1 MVCAEWK
8 SCKRGEEMTKDD
20 TNPLM
25 RDWRIL
31 VLIAALILS
40 AASIYLL
47 PPAFDKGIQGNVQ
60 LGLDLE
66 GGSWI
71 QLEYKAELVTF
82 ETTGSVEELLLGL
95 SEDLDTEVSLIET
108 NVVEIR
114 KPFTQEELE
123 PVFARYGATITRY
136 EIGVGTETAET
147 VKRILEE
154 KINRLGTRDAKVN
167 TLTTFGGASR
177 YIRIELAGVD
187 MITAQEIVGQQG
199 RFDIRIQTTGD
210 ETDHVLYG
218 DAITSVG
225 NPTQNPIGSSNWGVP
240 FTISDEG
247 ARALR
252 EAAIRTGATDRPME
266 HELMMLLDDE
276 IVYSA
281 PLSTDLAARLKVEE
295 VRNLVAS
302 TGVGEEALNR
312 AMILEIHLRAGA
324 LPVDV
329 TIAGSG
335 SVSAA
340 LGEHFKT
347 MSIVAGIIALLTV
360 GLVVYYRYREP
371 SIVIPMLLINTSEI
385 IILLGIARYFIQLDL
400 AAIAGL
406 IAVLGTSID
415 QLVVI
420 TDEVLHEGKVPS
432 PNVYLKRLARALG
445 IIIVAASTMII
456 AMLPLAVMDLSSLR
470 GFAIITILGVLIGVI
485 ITRPA
490 YGKIIM
496 AILSR

>member
-1 MVCAEWK
+1 MK
-8 SCKRGEEMTKDD
+8 KGDLQ
-20 TNPLM
+20 PLM
-25 RDWRIL
+25 RDWRVIL
-31 VLIAALILS
+31 MIAAIILS
-40 AASIYLL
+40 LASIYLL

-71 QLEYKAELVTF
+71 QLEYKSELITF
-82 ETTGSVEELLLGL
+82 ETNGDI
-95 SEDLDTEVSLIET
+95 EDLIIGLTEALDSEVYLVDTDLL
-108 NVVEIR
+108 EIR
-114 KPFTQEELE
+114 KPYTQQELE
-123 PVFARYGATITRY
+123 PVFTALGARITKY
-136 EIGVGTETAET
+136 EIGVSPETAET

-154 KINRLGTRDAKVN
+154 KINRLGTRDAKIN

-177 YIRIELAGVD
+177 YIRIEMAGVD
-187 MITAQEIVGQQG
+187 MVTAQEIVGTQG
-199 RFDIRIQTTGD
+199 RFDIRIQTTGN
-210 ETDHVLYG
+210 ETEHVLYG
-218 DAITSVG
+218 DSITYVE
-225 NPTQNPIGSSNWGVP
+225 NPTQQPPGSGQWGVP
-240 FTISDEG
+240 FTLSPEG

-252 EAAIRTGATDRPME
+252 ESAIRTGATDAPLQ
-266 HELMMLLDDE
+266 HELMMLLDGE

-281 PLSTDLAARLKVEE
+281 PLSNDLAARLRVED
-295 VRNLVAS
+295 VRSLVAS
-302 TGVGEEALNR
+302 TGTGDYGKER

-347 MSIVAGIIALLTV
+347 MSIIAGIIALLTV

-385 IILLGIARYFIQLDL
+385 IILLGISRYITQLDL

-432 PNVYLKRLARALG
+432 PNVYLKRLSRALG
-445 IIIVAASTMII
+445 IIIVAAATMII

-470 GFAIITILGVLIGVI
+470 GFAIITILGVVIGVV
-485 ITRPA
+485 ITRPT

-496 AILSR
+496 AILSK

>member
-1 MVCAEWK
+1 MKK
-8 SCKRGEEMTKDD
+8 SGRTPVHREEQVS
-20 TNPLM
+20 LL
-25 RDWRIL
+25 RDWRIIL
-31 VLIAALILS
+31 MIAAIIF
-40 AASIYLL
+40 AIASIYFL
-47 PPAFDKGIQGNVQ
+47 PPAFDKGIQGNIG

-71 QLEYKAELVTF
+71 QLEYKAQLVTF
-82 ETTGSVEELLLGL
+82 ETDQPIEELVSGL
-95 SEDLDTEVSLIET
+95 QKELDTEVNLVEADIL
-108 NVVEIR
+108 EIR
-114 KPFTQEELE
+114 KAVAQEDLE
-123 PVFARYGATITRY
+123 PIFARYGATITRY
-136 EIGVGTETAET
+136 EIGVSEETAET

-154 KINRLGTRDAKVN
+154 KINRLGTRDATVN

-177 YIRIELAGVD
+177 YIRVELAGVD
-187 MITAQEIVGQQG
+187 MATAQDIVGQQG
-199 RFDIRIQTTGD
+199 RFEIRIQTEGD
-210 ETDHVLYG
+210 ETEHVLFG
-218 DAITSVG
+218 DAISSVG
-225 NPTQNPIGSSNWGVP
+225 LPTQQPPGSGSWGVP
-240 FTISDEG
+240 FTISPEG
-247 ARALR
+247 ARAFR
-252 EAAIRTGATDRPME
+252 QAAIESGATDRPQD
-266 HELMMLLDDE
+266 HELIMYLDGE
-276 IVYSA
+276 VVYSA
-281 PLSTDLAARLKVEE
+281 PLSPDLASRLKVEE
-295 VRNLVAS
+295 SRNLVAS
-302 TGVGEEALNR
+302 TGMGEYGMER
-312 AMILEIHLRAGA
+312 ARVLEIHLRAGA

-340 LGEHFKT
+340 LGEHFKM
-347 MSIVAGIIALLTV
+347 MSIIAGIFALFTV

-385 IILLGIARYFIQLDL
+385 LILLGIARYFTQLDL

-432 PNVYLKRLARALG
+432 PNVYLKRLSRALG
-445 IIIVAASTMII
+445 IIIVAAITMII

-470 GFAIITILGVLIGVI
+470 GFAIITIIGVMI
-485 ITRPA
+485 GVVITRPA